1 MYGALS
7 SSTYIDTFNYVV
19 PMKSFELHNLPVV
32 SGAMEILAYWSKFP
46 QVDTIDIAESGIKER
61 DVLLLTVNNTMQS
74 KRYFGKDTEDD
85 GWIVKLDA
93 YYRDFN
99 IFYQQALKQ
108 FSGSAIQYIRLHALG
123 RWETRSTGENTTIGN
138 SLGYFIDHYTA
149 IKDVFLGSATISSF
163 QAEATGQQLKKLAFA
178 FCQIE
183 PIFFPQLSSSV
194 ELINRLCVGTCMM
207 RSGGLFDY
215 KILIIDMSQTAI
227 GDINLHHANNE
238 DNSRFFY
245 LVKVRISSPIQKMCY
260 FKMDV
265 NKVLYL
271 QEQADEQITIDSR
284 DDNNHIEVAVNCRSL
299 QKFSAFH
306 YTEHHVELVEV
317 GGSLHE

>member
-7 SSTYIDTFNYVV
+7 SSTYIYTFNYVV

-46 QVDTIDIAESGIKER
+46 QVDTIDIAESEIKER
-61 DVLLLTVNNTMQS
+61 DVLLLVNNTMQS

-99 IFYQQALKQ
+99 ILYQQALKQ

-123 RWETRSTGENTTIGN
+123 RWETRYTGENTTIGN
-138 SLGYFIDHYTA
+138 SLGYFIDNYTA

-163 QAEATGQQLKKLAFA
+163 QAEATGQQLKSSFLRFVKLS
-178 FCQIE
+178 
-183 PIFFPQLSSSV
+183 PIFFLNYLQVLSSSKDYA
-194 ELINRLCVGTCMM
+194 
-207 RSGGLFDY
+207 GGLFDY
-215 KILIIDMSQTAI
+215 KILIIDMPQTAI
-227 GDINLHHANNE
+227 GDINVHHANDE
-238 DNSRFFY
+238 DNSQFFY

-271 QEQADEQITIDSR
+271 QEQAYEQMTIDSR
-284 DDNNHIEVAVNCRSL
+284 DDNNRIQVAVNCRSL